1 MRKPRPSAGEFFYTI
16 LTNQA
21 IDLIL
26 DGCKIIILLMK
37 DETKEK
43 ENVIQQLI
51 ATLKPGSE
59 ISVEAAI
66 NVIRRSKENE

>member
-1 MRKPRPSAGEFFYTI
+1 
-16 LTNQA
+16 
-21 IDLIL
+21 
-26 DGCKIIILLMK
+26 MK